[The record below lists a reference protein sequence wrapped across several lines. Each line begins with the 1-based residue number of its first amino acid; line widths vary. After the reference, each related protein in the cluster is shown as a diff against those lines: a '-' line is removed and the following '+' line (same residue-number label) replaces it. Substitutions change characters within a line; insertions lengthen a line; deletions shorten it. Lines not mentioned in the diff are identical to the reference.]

1 MTKEKAIYILKNT
14 AWLSTVEGSKNI
26 ESAIEYLTDL
36 MERKEATV
44 EAEKCSAHIE
54 DSDGKRY
61 IVFKLNHVFTDIT
74 DIRIRL
80 DQYGLKET
88 KHGEWQVYYD
98 EDSPQDGIWKCSI
111 CNYIRLIDDISPT
124 RFCPNCGADM
134 RGEEDEIQGKK

>member
-44 EAEKCSAHIE
+44 EAEKCSAYFE

-88 KHGEWQVYYD
+88 KHGEWIFNPSD
-98 EDSPQDGIWKCSI
+98 AIEAMFTKPKCSE
-111 CNYIRLIDDISPT
+111 CGFESADSGSY
-124 RFCPNCGADM
+124 CPNCGAKM
-134 RGEEDEIQGKK
+134 NEREDEDE